1 MGTPSTSSTFQQTE
15 QLLTDLRALRQFA
28 GKPEDFWTEYLGA
41 SGRLAMANRALLLTS
56 DGQGGFSLATAW
68 PVPPP
73 GQALDGKLVKRAAV
87 LATTAVTRGCAAER
101 APKDN
106 RGAGA
111 LTAFKL
117 DEGPGLPVAV
127 IVLVVADA
135 PIEQLEAATIVLRLT
150 ADIPTSYLKDRALRE
165 TTGETLR
172 FADAFDLMVLL
183 NQDQR
188 YGKATLTLVNELAS
202 RYRCSRVSL
211 GWMDG
216 AYARLQTMSH
226 VEKFERRTSAV
237 QLLESAMEE
246 AAEQDE
252 EIVFPRAPGAGPVTR
267 AHAEY
272 AREMAVAHVVSLP
285 LRLEDDVLG
294 VLTCERLESAFSEE
308 EVRGLRLVLGQATRR
323 LADLKRHD
331 RWIGARML
339 LSAHD
344 AAAWLVG
351 PKHTLAKLTV
361 IALIALFGYV
371 GTGTWEYR
379 VDAPFILKTDDLVAV
394 PAPFDGYIAEAKVR
408 IGDEV
413 KQGDLMLAL
422 DTRELLLDE
431 ASATAEISR
440 YTWDAEKQRSKNE
453 LVDMKISQ
461 AMRAQAQARYD
472 KVHFN
477 LENARV
483 KAPFAGVVVEGDLK
497 KMLGAPVRKGDMLFK
512 VARIERMYAE
522 LDVAERDLRDVHQ
535 KATGEIVFVSRPEL
549 AFAIETME
557 PDPVAAA
564 KENENVISVRANPK
578 VAAAPWWRPGM
589 SGVAKLDAGRRKI
602 WWILLH
608 RTLDYARL
616 WAWW

>member
-1 MGTPSTSSTFQQTE
+1 MATPSNASSFQQTE
-15 QLLTDLRALRQFA
+15 QLLADLRALRHFNGA
-28 GKPEDFWTEYLGA
+28 PEKFWDEYLQA
-41 SGRLAMANRALLLTS
+41 AARLALAQRALLLTA
-56 DGQGGFSLATAW
+56 DAAGAFTLATAW

-73 GQALDGKLVKRAAV
+73 GQFLDAKLVKRGAA
-87 LATTAVTRGCAAER
+87 LAATAMQRGCCAER
-101 APKDN
+101 APKEPKN
-106 RGAGA
+106 AGA

-117 DEGPGLPVAV
+117 DEGPGLPTAV
-127 IVLVVADA
+127 VVLQVNDA

-172 FADAFDLMVLL
+172 FADAFDLMILL

-188 YGKATLTLVNELAS
+188 YGKATLTLCNELAS

-211 GWMDG
+211 GWMEG

-237 QLLESAMEE
+237 QLLEAAMEE

-252 EIVFPRAPGAGPVTR
+252 EIVFPRAPGPGPVTR

-272 AREMAVAHVVSLP
+272 AREMTVGHVVSLP
-285 LRLEDDVLG
+285 LRLEEEVLG
-294 VLTCERLESAFSEE
+294 VLTCERQEGAFHEE

-323 LADLKRHD
+323 IADLKRHD
-331 RWIGARML
+331 VWIGARLSMMAKEGLAL
-339 LSAHD
+339 L
-344 AAAWLVG
+344 LG
-351 PKHTLAKLTV
+351 PKHTFAKVTTILVALLA
-361 IALIALFGYV
+361 AYV
-371 GTGTWEYR
+371 VNGSWEYR
-379 VDAPFILKTDDLVAV
+379 IDAPFILKTDDLIAV

-413 KQGDLMLAL
+413 KAGEVMLAL
-422 DTRELLLDE
+422 DTRELLLEE

-440 YTWDAEKQRSKNE
+440 YTWEAEKQRSRNE

-461 AMRAQAQARYD
+461 AIRAQAQARYD
-472 KVHFN
+472 KVHHQ

-497 KMLGAPVRKGDMLFK
+497 KMLGAPVRKGDLLFK
-512 VARIERMYAE
+512 VARLERLYAE
-522 LDVAERDLRDVHQ
+522 LDVPERDLRDIRE
-535 KATGEIVFVSRPEL
+535 KMTGEIVFVTRPEL
-549 AFAIETME
+549 AFQVETQV
-557 PDPVAAA
+557 PDPVATT
-564 KENENVISVRANPK
+564 KENENVVVMRANPK
-578 VAAAPWWRPGM
+578 APAPWWRPGM
-589 SGVAKLDAGRRKI
+589 SGVAKLDVGPRKV

-608 RTLDYARL
+608 RTIDYLRL